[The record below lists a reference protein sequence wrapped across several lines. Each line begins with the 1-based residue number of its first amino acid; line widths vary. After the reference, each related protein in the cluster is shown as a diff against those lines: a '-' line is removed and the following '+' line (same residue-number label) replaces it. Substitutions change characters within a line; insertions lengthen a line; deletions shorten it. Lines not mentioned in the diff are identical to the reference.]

1 MLYKGLERNPNEEE
15 QKLMKRNLEKM
26 TLKQIRTLNLTSES
40 TKSAV
45 KLKKLE
51 MTATFWTNI
60 DKRLLNFPH
69 NYFENN
75 IFGNSDS
82 ILSRSITIGMK
93 LMRKKRDLGYWLL
106 A

>member
-1 MLYKGLERNPNEEE
+1 MLYKGLKRNPNAEE
-15 QKLMKRNLEKM
+15 QKLMTRNLEKM
-26 TLKQIRTLNLTSES
+26 TLKQIRTLNLTNES

-60 DKRLLNFPH
+60 DKRLQTSHTNTSKTTSSGTVTASSP
-69 NYFENN
+69 
-75 IFGNSDS
+75 G
-82 ILSRSITIGMK
+82 
-93 LMRKKRDLGYWLL
+93 